1 MDWRLF
7 RLHYSGEPIELP
19 RWWSNSHYH
28 SFRHVSSP
36 FPFDSR
42 VEELILSLSLVS
54 SQMYLLGYLPNHN
67 RIYLCDKDVNL
78 YAYSLSLSVIEYQTA
93 ILRGDL
99 ESASEIL
106 ESVPPEQRNRLA
118 RFLETQELKELALEI
133 STDPDHKFDLA
144 IQLDDLET
152 ALRIARDSPHLGSQS
167 KWRTVGDRA
176 LAGWKVQ
183 LAEECF
189 KQANDLS
196 ALLLIY
202 TSTGDRDGLARLRDL
217 AGTLLFLLYST
228 SRIGA
233 ERR

>member
-1 MDWRLF
+1 
-7 RLHYSGEPIELP
+7 
-19 RWWSNSHYH
+19 
-28 SFRHVSSP
+28 
-36 FPFDSR
+36 
-42 VEELILSLSLVS
+42 
-54 SQMYLLGYLPNHN
+54 MYLLGYLPNHN

>member
-1 MDWRLF
+1 MDRRLF
-7 RLHYSGEPIELP
+7 RLHYFCEPIELP
-19 RWWSNSHYH
+19 RRRPDSHDHPLRYVSPRLLVNLAIRNFLNLR
-28 SFRHVSSP
+28 SFPH
-36 FPFDSR
+36 
-42 VEELILSLSLVS
+42 

-78 YAYSLSLSVIEYQTA
+78 FAYSLSLSVIEYQTA

-99 ESASEIL
+99 DSASEIL
-106 ESVPPEQRNRLA
+106 ESVPQEQRNRLA
-118 RFLETQELKELALEI
+118 RFLETQELRELALEI

-202 TSTGDRDGLARLRDL
+202 TSTGDRDGLARLKDL
-217 AGTLLFLLYST
+217 AGPFSLSICT
-228 SRIGA
+228 RINM
-233 ERR
+233 